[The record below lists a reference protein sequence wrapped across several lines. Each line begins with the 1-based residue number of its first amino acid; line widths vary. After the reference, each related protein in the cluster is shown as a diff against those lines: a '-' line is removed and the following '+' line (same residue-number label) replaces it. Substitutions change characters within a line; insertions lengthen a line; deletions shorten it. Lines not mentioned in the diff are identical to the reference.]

1 MSDFGRTLVTLA
13 AAATWLGLE
22 GEENLAMLKSVVGLG
37 RISDAIG
44 RVIPA
49 IRHGRPYA
57 PRTSQDTDV
66 ITLILPSGLARL
78 IVAYANI
85 HRFSK
90 NDLCGS
96 LLMKGL
102 MIYMAGEKA
111 FLQAIA
117 SNGNAGSAYS

>member
-22 GEENLAMLKSVVGLG
+22 GEENLAMLKSVVDLG

-57 PRTSQDTDV
+57 PRTSRHRCHHSDPAFR
-66 ITLILPSGLARL
+66 PSKVNR
-78 IVAYANI
+78 
-85 HRFSK
+85 S
-90 NDLCGS
+90 LCEHS
-96 LLMKGL
+96 QVL
-102 MIYMAGEKA
+102 EE
-111 FLQAIA
+111 
-117 SNGNAGSAYS
+117 

>member
-1 MSDFGRTLVTLA
+1 
-13 AAATWLGLE
+13 
-22 GEENLAMLKSVVGLG
+22 MLPG
-37 RISDAIG
+37 
-44 RVIPA
+44 
-49 IRHGRPYA
+49 H
-57 PRTSQDTDV
+57 QDTDV